1 MMLTQLIKQNKML
14 KKIIFKIK
22 KDLYHYKMQLNK
34 MLCNIKTH
42 EIGKIQNVAE
52 IIRKESIVIMHGSRD

>member
-34 MLCNIKTH
+34 EYKMNQVMLLHKNTK
-42 EIGKIQNVAE
+42 NY
-52 IIRKESIVIMHGSRD
+52 